1 MWVYEDAYILRRK
14 MDDEQAWLSGIYTY
28 EAVAIALANAF
39 RKKGHQAQEYRKE
52 PILKNWNQKEP
63 SEAEK
68 IAATKRLFAQLELMQ
83 KSFEMGKQKGGG

>member
-1 MWVYEDAYILRRK
+1 